1 MKYWFGYLTAAIF
14 GAITWVLMRFGE
26 RFSTLVDMVYP
37 YVIRT
42 SESILAQWAS
52 GVDFP
57 VWQLLA
63 VALGALILASIVLM
77 IVLKWNPIQ
86 WGGWVLAFFA
96 GIYMLHTMLWG
107 LNYYSG
113 PLSDDMRLD
122 VGSYNLE
129 ELTEATEYYRDKAN
143 ALALQ
148 VNRDGSGNVAFA
160 DFDALAG
167 KADVVA
173 ADGFVGNVL
182 LKNTEGVIAMIFG
195 LIKGGLMDSTKGKL
209 AALLAKDTF
218 RGIKRSFDS
227 TEIGG
232 APLLGVEGAVI
243 KAHGNSNAR
252 AIFCAIRQAK
262 SMVDGGVVDVIRD
275 EVAKLS
281 VGEEQA

>member
-1 MKYWFGYLTAAIF
+1 MRNPDFKKWGLKLRRVIE
-14 GAITWVLMRFGE
+14 TWRLP
-26 RFSTLVDMVYP
+26 LL
-37 YVIRT
+37 
-42 SESILAQWAS
+42 IL
-52 GVDFP
+52 
-57 VWQLLA
+57 
-63 VALGALILASIVLM
+63 ALGALILASIVLM

-232 APLLGVEGAVI
+232 APLLGAAKPVI
-243 KAHGNSNAR
+243 KAHGSSHAKGIKN
-252 AIFCAIRQAK
+252 AIRQAK
-262 SMVDGGVVDVIRD
+262 LCVANDLCGTMEKALG
-275 EVAKLS
+275 EVAAQK
-281 VGEEQA
+281 EKADA

>member
-167 KADVVA
+167 KAGE
-173 ADGFVGNVL
+173 GFQTL
-182 LKNTEGVIAMIFG
+182 TYDYFYPI
-195 LIKGGLMDSTKGKL
+195 SP
-209 AALLAKDTF
+209 
-218 RGIKRSFDS
+218 
-227 TEIGG
+227 
-232 APLLGVEGAVI
+232 APP
-243 KAHGNSNAR
+243 
-252 AIFCAIRQAK
+252 CP
-262 SMVDGGVVDVIRD
+262 
-275 EVAKLS
+275 
-281 VGEEQA
+281 